1 MNDIK
6 WTSGLYGLLLFLF
19 TLTVTA
25 CETES
30 DENWSHNV
38 DQEEYNED
46 DLETLISTNEKLVD
60 RLEEKM
66 DENMAIREE
75 LEELEA
81 ENTQLKEDLLTYR
94 QQTLETEQYVN
105 RLLET
110 RVEIDDAVRLFFMAM
125 HERNLAELNQM
136 TSERITVDG
145 ERELLVIAGQGE
157 EETERSFHFLQVDT
171 FISMRQITMDYDRN
185 DDYFHVVYGFYNL
198 EEEAFN
204 RTAAVQIEFILDDG
218 EWIVDAISYQ

>member
-1 MNDIK
+1 MNKGK
-6 WTSGLYGLLLFLF
+6 WTNRITGLLLLLLA
-19 TLTVTA
+19 LTVTA

-30 DENWSHNV
+30 GENWSANV

-66 DENMAIREE
+66 DENRTLRAEF
-75 LEELEA
+75 EELEA
-81 ENTQLKEDLLTYR
+81 ENTELKEDLLTYR

-110 RVEIDDAVRLFFMAM
+110 RIEIDDTVRAFFMAM
-125 HERNLAELNQM
+125 HERNLAELDQM
-136 TSERITVDG
+136 TSDRITVDG
-145 ERELLVIAGQGE
+145 ERELLVVTGQGA
-157 EETERSFHFLQVDT
+157 EETDRSFHFLQVDT
-171 FISMRQITMDYDRN
+171 FISMRQINMDYDRN
-185 DDYFHVVYGFYNL
+185 DDYFHVVYGLYNL

-218 EWIVDAISYQ
+218 NWIVDTITYQ

>member
-1 MNDIK
+1 MNTAK
-6 WTSGLYGLLLFLF
+6 WTNRVTGLLLVLL
-19 TLTVTA
+19 TLAVSA

-66 DENMAIREE
+66 DENAALREE

-81 ENTQLKEDLLTYR
+81 ENTELKEDLLTYR

-110 RVEIDDAVRLFFMAM
+110 RVEIDDSVRAFFMAM

-136 TSERITVDG
+136 TSDRITVDG
-145 ERELLVIAGQGE
+145 ERELLVVAGQGE
-157 EETERSFHFLQVDT
+157 EEADRSFHFLQVDT
-171 FISMRQITMDYDRN
+171 FLSMRQITMDYDRN

-198 EEEAFN
+198 EEETFN
-204 RTAAVQIEFILDDG
+204 RTAAVQLEFILDDG
-218 EWIVDAISYQ
+218 DWIVDAISYQ